1 MIFRRQLHSF
11 SIFYIC
17 FCFPCIFH
25 SGPSRIFKR
34 GSNIFEM
41 ILTYFSSYF
50 QVQIPPRPGQ
60 FSILK
65 WMSAWGLGMWIF
77 WKYLENVSF
86 GFFESGQLLLFA
98 LIYDLIFLMTRR
110 ELQSNPTKILS
121 MSTLHL
127 ANVKILFL
135 TAKTIFDLAP
145 PFLFSCLYFVL
156 GKCQVCETLQ

>member
-65 WMSAWGLGMWIF
+65 WMSAWGPWECESFENI
-77 WKYLENVSF
+77 WKMFLLDFLSQVSF
-86 GFFESGQLLLFA
+86 YYLLLYMISYFWW
-98 LIYDLIFLMTRR
+98 LVENCNQI
-110 ELQSNPTKILS
+110 LQKYWAC
-121 MSTLHL
+121 HL